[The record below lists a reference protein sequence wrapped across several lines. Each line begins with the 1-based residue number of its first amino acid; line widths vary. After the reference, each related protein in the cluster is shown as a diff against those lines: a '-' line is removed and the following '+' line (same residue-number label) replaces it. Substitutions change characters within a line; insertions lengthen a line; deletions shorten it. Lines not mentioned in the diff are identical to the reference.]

1 MEKRKMQN
9 KKMVTVF
16 PGGSHLGFTLVELM
30 VVVAIIGILAAVA
43 VPNYQKFQGK
53 ARQTEAKTQL
63 SALQAMEASYAAE
76 ANTFTACLVSIGMP
90 PVVAPAGSTRYY
102 TVGWGTTAATANTCG
117 PIGGL
122 GCTRMYPTGVAA
134 GVACTA
140 AGDLG
145 AINANTAFGGV
156 AANLTAV
163 QQAAAVPAA
172 TSISNNVFRAA
183 ATGWV
188 SSGSNVT
195 ADTWTV
201 TDQAV
206 LTNTVASGI

>member
-1 MEKRKMQN
+1 MENLKMRN
-9 KKMVTVF
+9 LKKVTAF
-16 PGGSHLGFTLVELM
+16 QIESNFGFTLVELM

-63 SALQAMEASYAAE
+63 SALQTMEASYAAE

-90 PVVAPAGSTRYY
+90 PRTAPAGSTRYY
-102 TVGWGTTAATANTCG
+102 TVGWSTTAATATTCG

-122 GCTRMYPTGVAA
+122 GCTRMYPAGVAA

-140 AGDLG
+140 ALDAG

-156 AANLTAV
+156 AANLLAV
-163 QQAAAVPAA
+163 QQAAAVPAPS
-172 TSISNNVFRAA
+172 SIAA
-183 ATGWV
+183 ATGPGGR
-188 SSGSNVT
+188 SAPPAAGTAPGS
-195 ADTWTV
+195 
-201 TDQAV
+201 
-206 LTNTVASGI
+206 